1 VSVCLSERTMDTT
14 QEADPDERLPL
25 DLDPSHRSTP
35 REASSGFRRS
45 RQNRTLTANS
55 SKVGTEIVN
64 CVTLWSPS
72 ENTSDRTYKIPVVV
86 VSNNDCTVS
95 ILNVQTSE
103 VLQKLTLPDCVNR
116 SVMSPD
122 GELLVTICDDPYL
135 YVHERQPKS
144 EPKRERFDLRRGPSY
159 EWVLSCR
166 IQLEGQR
173 EDDKSNM
180 RGSFAATFSRSG
192 KYLAVSTQY
201 GIISIFDAE
210 YLTSPE
216 SLVAVFTSSRPES
229 IDGAVRAME
238 FSPGPFDL
246 LAWTESTGRVGV
258 ADVRTLFLSRQLV
271 IIDPQA
277 DVVERVIVSERPGDP
292 IIDPRLRSFRN
303 ESPSNSS
310 TTDYLGLDFE
320 RRQLRHL
327 TREMLDRHQ
336 APLTAEELEV
346 LQAHRIARRQRDAAN
361 AAREALAE
369 ASSSRWGPWAD
380 GQRSTTTSTSAN
392 SEGVISGERRISTT
406 GLPAALRE
414 FVNTDRTA
422 ASFRSFINERNRD
435 SERRNQLQQEPRRR
449 SSMILVAAENA
460 IERETLGPG
469 VSRNNNETPSGLE
482 RLTLTPPRLLGSD
495 SPNNPW
501 AEIDALYRTRAD
513 PPIDRSA
520 RLRIE
525 VEDEDR
531 RDFAHRLR
539 QPYWRPL
546 DELNQ
551 LALGRD
557 ENSVLRGALRPGSIP
572 TMGCC
577 WSEDGR
583 IL

>member
-1 VSVCLSERTMDTT
+1 
-14 QEADPDERLPL
+14 
-25 DLDPSHRSTP
+25 
-35 REASSGFRRS
+35 
-45 RQNRTLTANS
+45 
-55 SKVGTEIVN
+55 
-64 CVTLWSPS
+64 
-72 ENTSDRTYKIPVVV
+72 
-86 VSNNDCTVS
+86 
-95 ILNVQTSE
+95 
-103 VLQKLTLPDCVNR
+103 
-116 SVMSPD
+116 
-122 GELLVTICDDPYL
+122 
-135 YVHERQPKS
+135 
-144 EPKRERFDLRRGPSY
+144 
-159 EWVLSCR
+159 
-166 IQLEGQR
+166 
-173 EDDKSNM
+173 
-180 RGSFAATFSRSG
+180 
-192 KYLAVSTQY
+192 
-201 GIISIFDAE
+201 
-210 YLTSPE
+210 
-216 SLVAVFTSSRPES
+216 
-229 IDGAVRAME
+229 
-238 FSPGPFDL
+238 
-246 LAWTESTGRVGV
+246 
-258 ADVRTLFLSRQLV
+258 
-271 IIDPQA
+271 
-277 DVVERVIVSERPGDP
+277 
-292 IIDPRLRSFRN
+292 
-303 ESPSNSS
+303 
-310 TTDYLGLDFE
+310 
-320 RRQLRHL
+320 
-327 TREMLDRHQ
+327 LDRHQ

-501 AEIDALYRTRAD
+501 AEIDALYRTRFPAD

>member
-1 VSVCLSERTMDTT
+1 
-14 QEADPDERLPL
+14 
-25 DLDPSHRSTP
+25 
-35 REASSGFRRS
+35 
-45 RQNRTLTANS
+45 
-55 SKVGTEIVN
+55 
-64 CVTLWSPS
+64 
-72 ENTSDRTYKIPVVV
+72 
-86 VSNNDCTVS
+86 
-95 ILNVQTSE
+95 
-103 VLQKLTLPDCVNR
+103 
-116 SVMSPD
+116 
-122 GELLVTICDDPYL
+122 
-135 YVHERQPKS
+135 
-144 EPKRERFDLRRGPSY
+144 
-159 EWVLSCR
+159 
-166 IQLEGQR
+166 
-173 EDDKSNM
+173 M
-180 RGSFAATFSRSG
+180 RGSFAATFSKSG
-192 KYLAVSTQY
+192 KYLAVATQY

-216 SLVAVFTSSRPES
+216 SLMAVFTNSRPES

-258 ADVRTLFLSRQLV
+258 ADVRKLFLSRQLV
-271 IIDPQA
+271 IIDPHA
-277 DVVERVIVSERPGDP
+277 DGVERVIVSGRPGDP

-336 APLTAEELEV
+336 APLTADELEV
-346 LQAHRIARRQRDAAN
+346 LQAHRLARRQRDAAN

-369 ASSSRWGPWAD
+369 ASSSRWGPWTD
-380 GQRSTTTSTSAN
+380 GQRSITTSASAN
-392 SEGVISGERRISTT
+392 SEGVASGERRISTT

-414 FVNTDRTA
+414 FVNPDRAA

-449 SSMILVAAENA
+449 SSMILAAAENA
-460 IERETLGPG
+460 IERETLGPV

-482 RLTLTPPRLLGSD
+482 RLTLTPPRLLSSD

-501 AEIDALYRTRAD
+501 AEIDALYRTRFPAD
-513 PPIDRSA
+513 PPLDRSA

-551 LALGRD
+551 LTLGRD
-557 ENSVLRGALRPGSIP
+557 ENSVLRGVLRPGSIP
-572 TMGCC
+572 TVGCC